1 MTSATR
7 HFTSDNKSRS
17 KKGFFFTWDYSSDG
31 RSSPA
36 DTGDDDEAKAFVFQ
50 PGDAHVIG
58 VANVVALSVAFWGE
72 SGLEIGLAH
81 VGIVDTVPEISFL
94 PEQTVEG
101 GLQLQSLSGKAALGG

>member
-36 DTGDDDEAKAFVFQ
+36 DAGDDDEAEAFVLQ
-50 PGDAHVIG
+50 PGDAHVVG
-58 VANVVALSVAFWGE
+58 VALSVTLWGE
-72 SGLEIGLAH
+72 SRLEIGLEH

-94 PEQTVEG
+94 PGQTVEG
-101 GLQLQSLSGKAALGG
+101 GSVAELVWQSHGRGDET